1 MRIGVWVRRSVLGL
15 GALALLGVFALIVYQ
30 RFSDGP
36 TGPLPGGPF
45 SSGEVVSA
53 PVTDWAPLAGDF
65 EFELVGE
72 QSSRTAGGLLVDG
85 NLYISCDLGFIWS
98 RLPDGLPKNMLHTI
112 WWFKTWH
119 EKALLDGRVRI
130 RKDGRIYSGD
140 IEHVQDPQLIAQLK
154 SVLEEEA
161 AKFFG
166 PDALGPPPAQPPN
179 DIWFFRVHQR
189 VL

>member
-1 MRIGVWVRRSVLGL
+1 MRIRIWLGRIAL
-15 GALALLGVFALIVYQ
+15 GMGALILAGIVSLLTYQ

-45 SSGEVVSA
+45 TSGEVVSA

-72 QSSRTAGGLLVDG
+72 KSSRTAGGLLVDG
-85 NLYISCDLGFIWS
+85 NLYISCDLGFIWA

-119 EKALLDGRVRI
+119 EKALSDGRVRI

-140 IEHVQDPQLIAQLK
+140 IERVQDPQRLAQLK
-154 SVLEEEA
+154 RVLEDEA

-166 PDALGPPPAQPPN
+166 PDALGPPAEQPPN
-179 DIWFFRVHQR
+179 DIWFFRVRQ
-189 VL
+189 